1 MNKILVPFAVAA
13 SALVA
18 VAPAA
23 AQWAPPPPQPYYGQG
38 YNQRANVNHGQ
49 FRSLQARIDR
59 AQRQIERLDRR
70 DHLSNREARR
80 LRDLARDV
88 RNDFFRA
95 SRDGLNYNELRRFEV
110 RVADLELRI
119 QREARDGNR
128 YNDRRLTD
136 RDRDGRPD
144 RWEDDRG
151 RDRDD

>member
-1 MNKILVPFAVAA
+1 MSKTLFSIAAAA
-13 SALVA
+13 SAFA
-18 VAPAA
+18 AAAPAA
-23 AQWAPPPPQPYYGQG
+23 AQWAPAPPQPYYGQG
-38 YNQRANVNHGQ
+38 YQNPVNHGQ

-70 DHLSNREARR
+70 NVLSNREARR

-88 RNDFFRA
+88 RNDLFRA

-110 RVADLELRI
+110 RVGELEFRI
-119 QREARDGNR
+119 NREARDGNR
-128 YNDRRLTD
+128 YGDRRLND

-151 RDRDD
+151 RDHDD

>member
-95 SRDGLNYNELRRFEV
+95 SRDGLN
-110 RVADLELRI
+110 
-119 QREARDGNR
+119 
-128 YNDRRLTD
+128 
-136 RDRDGRPD
+136 
-144 RWEDDRG
+144 
-151 RDRDD
+151 